1 MAADIGNYDGS
12 VHQPGYVSEFR
23 FLAAGAQTED
33 MEQRVEETHARWIST
48 LYLHNIYTISIIYLH
63 NIYARRLTGLTSA
76 MAENRYLEKVKWLDM
91 YGVDLH
97 PVIVS
102 SRVIAGK

>member
-1 MAADIGNYDGS
+1 M
-12 VHQPGYVSEFR
+12 HQPGYVSEFR

-48 LYLHNIYTISIIYLH
+48 PYLQYLHNICTISTH

-102 SRVIAGK
+102 SRVIGGK

>member
-48 LYLHNIYTISIIYLH
+48 PYLHNIYTISAQYLH
-63 NIYARRLTGLTSA
+63 TISTHAGSRASPPPWPRTDTWRR
-76 MAENRYLEKVKWLDM
+76 
-91 YGVDLH
+91 
-97 PVIVS
+97 
-102 SRVIAGK
+102 

>member
-48 LYLHNIYTISIIYLH
+48 LYLYYLHYIYTISKHIYPISTH
-63 NIYARRLTGLTSA
+63 AGSRASPPPWPRTDTWRR
-76 MAENRYLEKVKWLDM
+76 
-91 YGVDLH
+91 
-97 PVIVS
+97 
-102 SRVIAGK
+102 